1 MSDPITALQ
10 ARFGDALRRDE
21 PLARYTVA
29 RLGGPADWLVVA
41 RDRSDLADAVQIAQT
56 GGLPWRVLGGGANVL
71 AADAG
76 LRGLVIVNHAREF
89 TIEDDGTVTA
99 DSGMSLSTL
108 GRRCMSRGLARL
120 EWVVNVPGT
129 VGGAVVNNAGAHG
142 GDMAAVVREIELLDA
157 ADDLHSATWDVARLD
172 YAYRHSALKGAHGR
186 YVVLG
191 AALAL
196 EPGHD
201 PAALNARADGFVA
214 HRKRT
219 QPPGAS
225 LGSIFKN
232 PPGDYAGRLIEAAGL
247 KGAAIGGVQISP
259 VHANFFVHT
268 GEGTASDYRALIEHA
283 RAVVEAQFGV
293 VLELEIECIGEW

>member
-1 MSDPITALQ
+1 
-10 ARFGDALRRDE
+10 
-21 PLARYTVA
+21 
-29 RLGGPADWLVVA
+29 DWLLTA
-41 RDRSDLADAVQIAQT
+41 RSRADLVDAVRIAQAAD
-56 GGLPWRVLGGGANVL
+56 LPWLVLGGGANVL

-76 LRGLVIVNHAREF
+76 VRGLVIVNHAKDF
-89 TIEDDGTVTA
+89 TIDDDGRVLS

-108 GRRCMSRGLARL
+108 GRRCMSRGLAGL
-120 EWVVNVPGT
+120 EWAVNVPGT

-142 GDMAAVVREIELLDA
+142 GDMAEIVRTVEVLDA
-157 ADDLHSATWDVARLD
+157 ADLSVATWDVARMD
-172 YAYRHSALKGAHGR
+172 YAYRHSALKGTRGR

-191 AALAL
+191 AALTL

-214 HRKRT
+214 HRKQT

-247 KGAAIGGVQISP
+247 KGYAIGGVQISP

-268 GEGTASDYRALIEHA
+268 GHGTASDYRALIEHA
-283 RAVVEAQFGV
+283 RAVVLAQFGV
-293 VLELEIECIGEW
+293 TLETEIECLGDW